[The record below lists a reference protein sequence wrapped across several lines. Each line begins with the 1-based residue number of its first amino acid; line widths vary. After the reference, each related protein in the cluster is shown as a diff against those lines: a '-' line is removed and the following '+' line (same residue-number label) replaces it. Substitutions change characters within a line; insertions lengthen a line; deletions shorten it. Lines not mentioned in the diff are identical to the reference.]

1 MSAPSVQRV
10 LFSPAWGCWQ
20 SHKLQSQ
27 VQRHAAKAHAPRK
40 AWLHHL
46 AFTGVAAGALWRRA
60 RERAHELRPGIIQT
74 DEPQKKPRCQGAQG
88 PTRRGSSSS
97 APSTA
102 LPSSRDSRIPL
113 PLDRL
118 SRSLA
123 RLIFVY
129 VCCDISVYIIGERAT
144 SNYTKETVIW
154 VSAVSSIVLG
164 TILSVLRRGRRGL
177 AECYDL
183 RTILVLFPVAA
194 SFCVS
199 QFGLLKAFYYFDGA
213 FIKLMGQVKLP
224 LTALLSYF
232 VLDRRY
238 SGRQWLVML
247 SICICCCVFT
257 LLRVG
262 GVQALDMPGQWL
274 DGFAF
279 VFIWIMAN
287 ILASLFSERV
297 YKTRPD
303 LTFPALMANTM
314 IGELCTSSLML
325 SLEPRFQVSHF
336 FKGWDR
342 TTLLVL
348 CALMMEEWLSALMV
362 RRLSS
367 VSKTVS
373 KACSMVILYM
383 IALASGAQHLCF
395 WQVLFAF
402 CIVASTASFPFM
414 A

>member
-1 MSAPSVQRV
+1 MRKPTVKRV

-20 SHKLQSQ
+20 SHKLKCQ
-27 VQRHAAKAHAPRK
+27 VHRRAAKADAPGK
-40 AWLHHL
+40 AWLQRL

-60 RERAHELRPGIIQT
+60 CERAQEPRPGSRQT
-74 DEPQKKPRCQGAQG
+74 AGTQKQSPCQGLQART
-88 PTRRGSSSS
+88 PRGCTTT
-97 APSTA
+97 APSTS
-102 LPSSRDSRIPL
+102 LPSSRDSGTAL
-113 PLDRL
+113 PYNRL
-118 SRSLA
+118 SLPLA

-129 VCCDISVYIIGERAT
+129 VCCDISVYIIGDRST
-144 SNYTKETVIW
+144 HNYTKETVILS
-154 VSAVSSIVLG
+154 SAVCSIALG
-164 TILSVLRRGRRGL
+164 TIVSVLRRGRRGL

-183 RTILVLFPVAA
+183 RTIAVLFPVAA
-194 SFCVS
+194 SFCIS

-213 FIKLMGQVKLP
+213 FIKLLGQMKLP
-224 LTALLSYF
+224 VTALLSYF
-232 VLDRRY
+232 VLNRRY

-247 SICICCCVFT
+247 SICVCCFVFT

-262 GVQALDMPGQWL
+262 GVQALDMPGEWL
-274 DGFAF
+274 NGILF

-297 YKTRPD
+297 YKARPD

-325 SLEPRFQVSHF
+325 AMEPEFQVSHF

-342 TTLLVL
+342 TTFAYLVV
-348 CALMMEEWLSALMV
+348 LMFEEWLSALMV

-367 VSKTVS
+367 VSKTLS
-373 KACSMVILYM
+373 KACSMVLLYIL
-383 IALASGAQHLCF
+383 ALASGVQQLCL

-402 CIVASTASFPFM
+402 CIMASTASFPFV
-414 A
+414 